1 MFIMDG
7 LIIIDKPAGKTS
19 HDVVQEVKKI
29 MGVKKAGHTGTLDPM
44 ATGVLP
50 ICLNEATKLTS
61 FLIDENKEYLA
72 TMMLGFKTDTLDIEG
87 KIIEQSDNIAVADDK
102 IRTVMM
108 QMVGTIKQIPPAY
121 SAVKYYGKPL
131 YKWTRKG
138 ISFKVEPREVTIH
151 SIVIEDI
158 SLPCVTFRVVC
169 SKGTYIR
176 TLCSDIGN
184 LLGCGACLC
193 SLRRIRSGVFSE
205 EMAVS
210 LNKYEGDDKKK
221 EILKKILP
229 MSELL
234 PLLTTIELEDHS
246 AEKLRNG
253 WQPSV
258 EMMKEHDL
266 PFLKAGDMV
275 KFINNS
281 GYLLAVAEMVTPV
294 NKFSEYDGNKQAAKI
309 VRVFNNIGG

>member
-1 MFIMDG
+1 MRDG
-7 LIIIDKPAGKTS
+7 VIIIDKPAGKTS
-19 HDVVQEVKKI
+19 HDVVREVKKI
-29 MGVKKAGHTGTLDPM
+29 LGVKKAGHTGTLDPM

-50 ICLNEATKLTS
+50 VCLNEATKLTG

-72 TMMLGFKTDTLDIEG
+72 TMLLGVKTDTLDIEG
-87 KIIEQSDNIAVADDK
+87 KIIDQSDNIAVTDDK
-102 IRTVMM
+102 IRKLMM

-138 ISFKVEPREVTIH
+138 VSIKVEPRAVTIH

-176 TLCSDIGN
+176 TLCSDIGD
-184 LLGCGACLC
+184 LLGCGACLYN
-193 SLRRIRSGVFSE
+193 LRRLRSGVFTE
-205 EMAVS
+205 GMAVS
-210 LNKYEGDDKKK
+210 LNNHEGDDKKN
-221 EILKKILP
+221 ELSNKILP
-229 MSELL
+229 MAELL

-275 KFINNS
+275 KFINNN
-281 GYLLAVAEMVTPV
+281 GYLLAVAEMVASV
-294 NKFSEYDGNKQAAKI
+294 NKFSEYDGKRQAARI
-309 VRVFNNIGG
+309 VRVFNNISE